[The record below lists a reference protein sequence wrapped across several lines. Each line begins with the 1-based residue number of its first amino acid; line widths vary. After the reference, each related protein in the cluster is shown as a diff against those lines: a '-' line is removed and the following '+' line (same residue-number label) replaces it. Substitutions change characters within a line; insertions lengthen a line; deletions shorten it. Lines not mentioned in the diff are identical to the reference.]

1 MGRFAELKRLD
12 KKTRNKLRA
21 ILSIAEG
28 NAIPGLADLRG
39 ALGKDQSSA
48 LDVIL
53 NSRTPLKAVRTST
66 PFPKNP
72 PFVDTL
78 QPARVIG
85 LDEMLSVIEVG
96 VVSHKERLA
105 RLAAQLHAIDQLYA
119 ERNQEACLDGII
131 AAIQSEG
138 WSHAL
143 LRRVVLVRENQPK
156 GTVDERVET
165 LVRQAGIKNVP
176 VASLIH
182 AYSLDQNILTIKRS
196 ILNIADRGTI
206 NRYTRAISRLSVQ
219 PFAASV
225 QDLAQFLSEVER
237 CSLIDAVILA
247 KFNAHLFELGDY
259 PALSEIATAL
269 ARLSSSSPWSL
280 PTSLTTSRANTPCS
294 STPPRGWS
302 TTRSAGIASSSTT
315 TTTHRGTRRRSCRR
329 YWPSSCAPGSG
340 KLRRTT

>member
-1 MGRFAELKRLD
+1 MSRFAELKRLD

-21 ILSIAEG
+21 ILSISDG

-39 ALGKDQSSA
+39 ALGKDQSEA

-53 NSRTPLKAVRTST
+53 NSPIPLRAVRTST

-72 PFVDTL
+72 PFADTL
-78 QPARVIG
+78 RPTREAG
-85 LDEMLSVIEVG
+85 LDEMLSIIEVG

-105 RLAAQLHAIDQLYA
+105 RISEQLQEIDKLYA
-119 ERNQEACLDGII
+119 ERDLEACLSCIM
-131 AAIQSEG
+131 AAIHSEG

-143 LRRVVLVRENQPK
+143 LRRIILIRENQPK
-156 GTVDERVET
+156 GTVDDRIEN

-196 ILNIADRGTI
+196 ILNIADRGSI
-206 NRYTRAISRLSVQ
+206 NRYTRTISRLSVQ
-219 PFAASV
+219 PFANSAE
-225 QDLAQFLSEVER
+225 DLACFLSEVEK

-259 PALSEIATAL
+259 PALSN
-269 ARLSSSSPWSL
+269 PWS
-280 PTSLTTSRANTPCS
+280 
-294 STPPRGWS
+294 PPM
-302 TTRSAGIASSSTT
+302 I
-315 TTTHRGTRRRSCRR
+315 
-329 YWPSSCAPGSG
+329 
-340 KLRRTT
+340 RTT